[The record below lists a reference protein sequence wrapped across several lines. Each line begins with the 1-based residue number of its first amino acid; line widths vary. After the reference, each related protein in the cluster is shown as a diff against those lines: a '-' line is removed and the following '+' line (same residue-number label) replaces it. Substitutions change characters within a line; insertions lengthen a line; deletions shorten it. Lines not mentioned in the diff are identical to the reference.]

1 MQTQRIETDRNDR
14 NDANTQKTHT
24 WNSQGKKILERVSYC
39 EIKWKRWALAKMYAI
54 IWKYITIGIWNKT
67 LTKILRHL

>member
-24 WNSQGKKILERVSYC
+24 WNNQGKKILERVSYC
-39 EIKWKRWALAKMYAI
+39 EIK
-54 IWKYITIGIWNKT
+54 
-67 LTKILRHL
+67 